1 MEISQAA
8 YDVVPIEEEMKRS
21 YLEYSMSVIVGRA
34 LPDVRDGLKPV
45 HRRILYSM
53 YELKNFH
60 DRPYK
65 KSARVVGDV
74 IGKYHPH
81 GDMAVYDAIVR
92 MAQDFNMRYPLVD
105 GQGNFGSID
114 GDSPAAMRYTEV
126 RMSQLAEEL
135 LKDIEKDT
143 VDFTPNYDGS
153 VLEPVVLPSPV
164 PNLIINGSSGIA
176 VGMSTSIPPHNL
188 SEICDGIL
196 ALLEDTGLELDGLLN
211 LIKGPDLPTR
221 GLILGREGIVE
232 AYRTGRGII
241 KIRGKAR
248 FEERRGGRQYVVIE
262 EIPYQVNKA
271 KLIEKIAELVKE
283 RKLEGVQEIRDESN
297 REGIRVVLELKRE
310 AVPSVIINRL
320 YKYTQMEISYGINM
334 LAIVQGRPMLLDLKS
349 LLMAFIDHR
358 RQVIRRRTTYDL
370 NKARERAH
378 ILEGLRKALSMLD
391 EVIQLIR
398 SSEDVKTAKAG
409 LVELL
414 DITEKQATA
423 ILEMRLQRLTGLE
436 REKLEEEYRSLIS
449 DIERYERILSSPEEV
464 DNIIK
469 EETKVIKE
477 QYGDSRR
484 TEIVEE
490 EPAIEVE
497 DLIQEEDM
505 VVTISNLG
513 YIKRTPLSQ
522 YRAQKRGG
530 KGITGART
538 REDDFVE
545 LMVIANS
552 HDYLLFFTNLGK
564 VYMRKV
570 HELPE
575 GSRSS
580 QGKHIANLL
589 QLSQEEKV
597 KATLNL
603 KGFEEKAIVV
613 MATKQG
619 MVKRTMLQE
628 YENLKSSGII
638 ALKMREGDE
647 VVGVALSD
655 GTKDILLS
663 TSKGKCI
670 RFSEEEVRIVGRA
683 SIGVI
688 GIELEEGD
696 KVVSMEVLKPEGDIL
711 TVTERGFGKRTP
723 VEEFRPQSRAGKGII
738 LMKITPKNGP
748 VVYSYQVTENDH
760 MVVIT
765 NEGKLIRF
773 EVKDVPKTGRA
784 TQGVKL
790 IEISNGERV
799 VGAAKVEEE

>member
-248 FEERRGGRQYVVIE
+248 FEERRGGRQYIVIE

-469 EETKVIKE
+469 EETKLIKE

>member
-53 YELKNFH
+53 YELKNFQ

-196 ALLEDTGLELDGLLN
+196 AVLEDPGIEVDRLLDF
-211 LIKGPDLPTR
+211 IKGPDLPTR

-248 FEERRGGRQYVVIE
+248 FEERRGGRQYIVIE

-271 KLIEKIAELVKE
+271 KLIERIAELVKE

-545 LMVIANS
+545 LMVVANS

-564 VYMRKV
+564 VYMKKV

>member
-248 FEERRGGRQYVVIE
+248 FEERRGGRQYIVIE

-449 DIERYERILSSPEEV
+449 DIERYERILGSPEEV

-469 EETKVIKE
+469 EETKLIKE